1 METPKRLVE
10 FFKLFT
16 KPKEVINVTQ
26 LPTRKTIRFI
36 TRTILL
42 FEEERKWYLEHD
54 NIDLEYID
62 YLDRQITKLTNRR
75 NDMYNIYL
83 HQIVKFKTDNDIK
96 LRV

>member
-26 LPTRKTIRFI
+26 LPSRKTIRFL

-62 YLDRQITKLTNRR
+62 YLDRQITKLINRR

>member
-26 LPTRKTIRFI
+26 LPSRKTIRFL